1 MSDQELIVNNKI
13 QKLPPQVVD
22 IEKCVLGALMLEK
35 DSITVIVDILKA
47 DYFYDPANRKIF
59 AAILDL
65 FNANLPIDIKTVVN
79 KLKKIMKNIKV
90 DFLKLSLAILV
101 YLVF

>member
-1 MSDQELIVNNKI
+1 MSDQELVVNSKM

-35 DSITVIVDILKA
+35 DSITVIVDVLKA

-59 AAILDL
+59 SAILDL
-65 FNANLPIDIKTVVN
+65 FNANLPIVFFISKRSRRELSQQLTSS
-79 KLKKIMKNIKV
+79 IML
-90 DFLKLSLAILV
+90 F
-101 YLVF
+101 

>member
-1 MSDQELIVNNKI
+1 MSDQELVVNSKM

-35 DSITVIVDILKA
+35 DSITVIVDVLKA

-59 AAILDL
+59 SAILDL

-79 KLKKIMKNIKV
+79 KLKKNNELEEVGGM
-90 DFLKLSLAILV
+90 LLRSLQIL
-101 YLVF
+101 LI